1 MVRSGLEDY
10 PGSAFSRTMASMSC
24 FRGAV
29 FALAVLVCTAPVLAQ
44 GIPATRAQVDAQKG
58 WEAIRDGRNQDAADA
73 FALARDGEPRDP
85 STHFGEGVAAYLLG
99 QPTVAQHALERA
111 LELAPGLTDASLL
124 LAKVL
129 YRASDITG
137 AIRVYEAA
145 LQYAPDDE
153 TLRTRLDELHQESA
167 VHGSFLESHGA
178 HFTILF
184 EGAAD
189 PELTSR
195 VSDILEAAYW
205 RVSTALAV
213 YPERPITVVL
223 YTQEQFRDIT
233 QSPQWAAAAYD
244 GRIRL
249 PVGGAESNPGELERV
264 IVHEFTHAL
273 VQTLAPRGVPMWLH
287 EGLAVMFEP
296 NGEAWIDEQLS
307 RTPSRLPL
315 ERLAGS
321 FGDLSGDGARL
332 AYAQSAGIVRA
343 LFESGGPL
351 AVGAI
356 LQDIARGDTFGVAF
370 EQRMFMS
377 YDTFLAGLASGR

>member
-1 MVRSGLEDY
+1 MHAQSN
-10 PGSAFSRTMASMSC
+10 P
-24 FRGAV
+24 
-29 FALAVLVCTAPVLAQ
+29 TA
-44 GIPATRAQVDAQKG
+44 RAQVEAQRG
-58 WEAIRDGRNQDAADA
+58 WEAVRDGRNQDAAEA
-73 FALARDGEPRDP
+73 FALALDAEPSDP
-85 STHFGEGVAAYLLG
+85 SPHFGAGVAAYLLG
-99 QPTVAQHALERA
+99 RPTVAQHSLERA
-111 LELAPGLTDASLL
+111 LELAPGLTDASML
-124 LAKVL
+124 LATVL
-129 YRASDITG
+129 YRASDIAG

-145 LQYAPDDE
+145 LEYAPEDG
-153 TLRTRLDELHQESA
+153 TLRTRLDDLHQEAA
-167 VHGSFLESHGA
+167 VHGSFLESQGA

-195 VSDILEAAYW
+195 VSNILEAAYW

-249 PVGGAESNPGELERV
+249 PVGGADTDPDELERV

-273 VQTLAPRGVPMWLH
+273 VQTLTPRGVPMWLH

-307 RTPSRLPL
+307 RTPSRLPF

-321 FGDLSGDGARL
+321 FGDLSGDDARL

-351 AVGAI
+351 TVGSI
-356 LQDIARGDTFGVAF
+356 LQDIARGDTFVIAF

-377 YDTFLAGLASGR
+377 YDAFLAGLASGR

>member
-1 MVRSGLEDY
+1 
-10 PGSAFSRTMASMSC
+10 MSC
-24 FRGAV
+24 FRVAA
-29 FALAVLVCTAPVLAQ
+29 FALAVWVCAPPVIAQ
-44 GIPATRAQVDAQKG
+44 GLPATRARVEAQRG
-58 WEAIRDGRNQDAADA
+58 WEAIRDGRNQDAAEA
-73 FALARDGEPRDP
+73 FALALDAESLDP
-85 STHFGEGVAAYLLG
+85 SPHFGAGVAAYLLG
-99 QPTVAQHALERA
+99 QPTVAQHSLERA

-124 LAKVL
+124 LANVL
-129 YRASDITG
+129 YRASDIAG

-145 LQYAPDDE
+145 LEYAPDDDA
-153 TLRTRLDELHQESA
+153 LRARMDELHQEA
-167 VHGSFLESHGA
+167 TLHGSFLESHGA
-178 HFTILF
+178 HFTILS
-184 EGAAD
+184 EGAAN

-195 VSDILEAAYW
+195 VSGILEAAYW

-249 PVGGAESNPGELERV
+249 PVGGAETDPDELERV

-273 VQTLAPRGVPMWLH
+273 VQTLTPRGVPMWLH

-307 RTPSRLPL
+307 GTSSRLPL

-321 FGDLSGDGARL
+321 FGELSRDDARL

-343 LFESGGPL
+343 LFESGGAL
-351 AVGAI
+351 TVGAI
-356 LQDIARGDTFGVAF
+356 LQDIARGDTFAMAF

-377 YDTFLAGLASGR
+377 YDAFLTGLASGR